1 MKKKF
6 LAATLALSMAIATMG
21 TAMSVYAADATESG
35 TLKLVLSTMMDLQ
48 LMTVCRHHG

>member
-21 TAMSVYAADATESG
+21 TQCQYMRQMRQRAV
-35 TLKLVLSTMMDLQ
+35 
-48 LMTVCRHHG
+48 H